1 MCVAV
6 RVAVC
11 VARCCR
17 ILQCVALCCTTFTL
31 MMLLDNYERTA
42 GVLQRALQCVLHRVL
57 QCVSVCFSLLQ
68 FFDVA

>member
-1 MCVAV
+1 
-6 RVAVC
+6 
-11 VARCCR
+11 
-17 ILQCVALCCTTFTL
+17 